1 MELCCITGYGKRV
14 RREKGLIVID
24 PPHPE
29 KEHVKKVLL
38 SPEGL
43 GLVLI
48 SGDHDL
54 TTSAIRSLLQKGTEL
69 VLLDRYGSPEG
80 YLLPVGKSPV
90 IEHAERQQNV
100 PGSRCL
106 AIAREIVG
114 QAIRNK
120 AVLMRSVMKNRQDGM
135 PDCSR
140 LLDTLEGKARSAG
153 SRSELFGIEGTATRH
168 YYAGLCAVIPP
179 SFGFYGRNRNPP
191 RDPVNALLSYGYG
204 ILYGVI
210 RTALV
215 KARLS
220 PFYGVYHA
228 EYRHQEPL
236 VYDFIEE
243 FRQPVVDRVVVTMI
257 HRRQV
262 SSETFTVSPGGCR
275 IPDDLKKLYT
285 HAVLE
290 RLEACYQYDGK
301 TVTFREIIDAQARLL
316 ANALLEGSYYRPFA
330 NR

>member
-1 MELCCITGYGKRV
+1 MELCCITGYGKRI
-14 RREKGLIVID
+14 RREKGLVVID
-24 PPHPE
+24 PIPSE
-29 KEHVKKVLL
+29 KDQTKKVILNPEDL
-38 SPEGL
+38 S
-43 GLVLI
+43 LVLI

-54 TTSAIRSLLQKGTEL
+54 TTSAIRSFLQHGAEL

-80 YLLPVGKSPV
+80 YLLPVGKSPL
-90 IEHAERQQNV
+90 IERAERQRSV
-100 PGSRCL
+100 PDSRCL

-120 AVLMRSVMKNRQDGM
+120 AVLLKGVMKNRPDNL
-135 PDCSR
+135 PDCSPI
-140 LLDTLEGKARSAG
+140 LYTLEGKARSAG
-153 SRSELFGIEGTATRH
+153 SRDELFGIEGTATRH
-168 YYAGLCAVIPP
+168 YYAGLGTVIPS
-179 SFGFYGRNRNPP
+179 SFGFQGRNRNPP

-215 KARLS
+215 RARLS
-220 PFYGVYHA
+220 PFYGVLHA

-257 HRRQV
+257 SRRQV
-262 SSETFTVSPGGCR
+262 SPEYFVVSRGGCR
-275 IPDDLKKLYT
+275 IPDELKRQYA

-290 RLEACYQYDGK
+290 RLETCYQYDGK
-301 TVTFREIIDAQARLL
+301 PRMFREIIDAQARLL
-316 ANALLEGSYYRPFA
+316 AYALLEGSHYQPFSYR
-330 NR
+330 